1 MSAINL
7 PRVKK
12 VINSLTMADANEA
25 LAGLEGIHSSRE
37 VIEIAEG
44 LIERKG
50 LDRYVRLNRDSS

>member
-1 MSAINL
+1 
-7 PRVKK
+7 
-12 VINSLTMADANEA
+12 MADANEA

-50 LDRYVRLNRDSS
+50 LDRYVRLNRDSG